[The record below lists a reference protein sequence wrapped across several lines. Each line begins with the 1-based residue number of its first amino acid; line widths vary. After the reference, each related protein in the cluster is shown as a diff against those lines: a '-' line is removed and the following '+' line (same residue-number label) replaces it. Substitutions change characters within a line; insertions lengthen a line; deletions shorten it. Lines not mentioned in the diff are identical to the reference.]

1 MHWGDRETDTEI
13 RRKKKE
19 VGNRGTEPDPEMQR
33 RKKKRETRVPYS
45 FTNRKILSATTHPN
59 TR

>member
-1 MHWGDRETDTEI
+1 MDTEI